1 MAISMV
7 VFWTFSNWRFYQ
19 LVAYVW
25 PWKRLELE
33 KVVAERRR
41 VSTIQIMLGAFVF
54 LAYLSARLCLIVQVF
69 ITLKKMPFGGFE
81 TVNWVA
87 FLPHV

>member
-1 MAISMV
+1 M
-7 VFWTFSNWRFYQ
+7 
-19 LVAYVW
+19 VAYVW

-69 ITLKKMPFGGFE
+69 ITLRKMPLGVFE